1 MPDEPGQVVM
11 SRETVEDG
19 GMLGGCCARFGPGA
33 SFLLEQTGVPL
44 MAWDPESRLQARD
57 VKLRVAGMNHLF
69 PADGSERRSAEDSVL
84 IPLAPRAPVLLCFG
98 EMGGPH
104 VTPVTAAG
112 ARGTPESEVAPCVC
126 SWVFFFFPL
135 KCLHGFV
142 YSSRR
147 QGCLTGQLFPL
158 AT

>member
-1 MPDEPGQVVM
+1 M
-11 SRETVEDG
+11 
-19 GMLGGCCARFGPGA
+19 GGCWEDAAPA
-33 SFLLEQTGVPL
+33 SDPEHLFREQTGVPL

-98 EMGGPH
+98 ETGGPH

-126 SWVFFFFPL
+126 SWGFFFSPSNVYTGLFILQGARGALRANYFP
-135 KCLHGFV
+135 
-142 YSSRR
+142 SRR
-147 QGCLTGQLFPL
+147 R
-158 AT
+158 

>member
-1 MPDEPGQVVM
+1 M

-98 EMGGPH
+98 ETGGPH

-126 SWVFFFFPL
+126 SWVFFFFPPQMFTRV
-135 KCLHGFV
+135 CLFFKAPGV
-142 YSSRR
+142 PYGPTISPRDVGRGSV
-147 QGCLTGQLFPL
+147 CV
-158 AT
+158 